1 MSIEINSFAFSYTGA
16 KSAAIRD
23 CTLDINDGEF
33 VGVAGHSGSGKTTL
47 LFAMCGVIPHFVKG
61 DFYGSVVVGGKD
73 TVETKPV
80 DLVKEVNLVMQDTD
94 SQFATTVVE
103 DEIRFGLDN
112 FGVADKESLIDETLD
127 VMGIAHLRHYAIK
140 KLSGGQKR
148 KVAIASIIALKPKIL
163 LLDEPT
169 GELDPESK
177 EQVFMM
183 LKKLNEQGL
192 TIVVT
197 EKNEQLLR
205 TYCGR
210 IIEVENGDV
219 KSDI

>member
-1 MSIEINSFAFSYTGA
+1 MIHISHFAFKYDGA
-16 KSAAIRD
+16 KIPAITD
-23 CTLDINDGEF
+23 CNLDIHDGEF

-61 DFYGSVVVGGKD
+61 DFYGSILVNGKD
-73 TVETKPV
+73 TVETRPV
-80 DLVKEVNLVMQDTD
+80 ELVREINLVMQDTD

-112 FGVADKESLIDETLD
+112 FNIADTERVIGETLD
-127 VMGIAHLRHYAIK
+127 SMGIADLRNREIR

-148 KVAIASIIALKPKIL
+148 KVAIASIIALQPKIL

-177 EQVFMM
+177 EQVFVM

-205 TYCGR
+205 TYCNR
-210 IIEVENGDV
+210 IIEVDNGNV
-219 KSDI
+219 TSEI